1 MISREA
7 SSSKRASMPNVSDRD
22 ARALTVRVYIEVSNG
37 MSPTACCPNIFE
49 SEVFSMFQNGK
60 RWVELWGR
68 GLAGW
73 SQEAP
78 CMLNCSPIQFLFYF
92 ISHALF
98 KELYRTQVHYAFIT
112 MDKLNK

>member
-60 RWVELWGR
+60 KMGR
-68 GLAGW
+68 AVGKR
-73 SQEAP
+73 P
-78 CMLNCSPIQFLFYF
+78 CWMVTRSTL
-92 ISHALF
+92 HA
-98 KELYRTQVHYAFIT
+98 
-112 MDKLNK
+112 